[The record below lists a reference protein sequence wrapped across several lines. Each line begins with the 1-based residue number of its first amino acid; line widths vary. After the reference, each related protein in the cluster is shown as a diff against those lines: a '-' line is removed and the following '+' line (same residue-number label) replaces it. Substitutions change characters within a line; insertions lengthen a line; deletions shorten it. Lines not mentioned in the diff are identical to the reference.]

1 MAIPWFRSFEDFWGC
16 QVVYD
21 MKRGLDLPSYPWV
34 IWVVT
39 CKVCFKMFKVS
50 RVWTPTARESC
61 NQISL
66 PKNGDNRC
74 WKTWGSRDTNK
85 PQTGKLKGLVTP
97 WHWIEEGELSSA
109 NHYIKLKGLH
119 AQNPTKP
126 SEKFPNA
133 TSSTQLNSTLID
145 FEWFFF
151 SFHLF
156 PTFYQIQF
164 PDLSK
169 IFQNIPDDGSFLI

>member
-1 MAIPWFRSFEDFWGC
+1 MLKDLRVPRYKQTTNWKIKGFGYSLT
-16 QVVYD
+16 
-21 MKRGLDLPSYPWV
+21 LDRRRR
-34 IWVVT
+34 IE
-39 CKVCFKMFKVS
+39 FG
-50 RVWTPTARESC
+50 
-61 NQISL
+61 QSL
-66 PKNGDNRC
+66 Y
-74 WKTWGSRDTNK
+74 
-85 PQTGKLKGLVTP
+85 Q
-97 WHWIEEGELSSA
+97 
-109 NHYIKLKGLH
+109 
-119 AQNPTKP
+119 AQRIACSKSNKP

-133 TSSTQLNSTLID
+133 ISSTQLNSILID